1 MAVTAQAPAGS
12 AAGKECTEMATAT
25 ATSSS
30 LKLKP
35 IGDRVIVQRLGS
47 AEKTKGGLYLPD
59 AAQEK
64 PQEGKVIAV
73 GSGRTL
79 KNGKVV
85 PLAVKA
91 GDRIIFGKYSGS
103 EITVDDKE
111 YVFLSED
118 DILAIVT

>member
-1 MAVTAQAPAGS
+1 
-12 AAGKECTEMATAT
+12 MATAT
-25 ATSSS
+25 ATQAS

-35 IGDRVIVQRLGS
+35 IGDRVIAQRLGS
-47 AEKTKGGLYLPD
+47 AEKSKGGLYLPD
-59 AAQEK
+59 TAQEK

-73 GSGRTL
+73 GSGKLL

-85 PLAVKA
+85 PLAVKP

-103 EITVDDKE
+103 EIKVDDKE
-111 YVFLSED
+111 YVFLNED

>member
-1 MAVTAQAPAGS
+1 
-12 AAGKECTEMATAT
+12 MATAT
-25 ATSSS
+25 APATS

-35 IGDRVIVQRLGS
+35 IGDRVLVQRLGS

-59 AAQEK
+59 SAQEK

-91 GDRIIFGKYSGS
+91 GDKIIFGKYSGS
-103 EITVDDKE
+103 EIKVDDKE
-111 YVFLSED
+111 YVFLNED

>member
-1 MAVTAQAPAGS
+1 
-12 AAGKECTEMATAT
+12 MATAT
-25 ATSSS
+25 ASASS

-47 AEKTKGGLYLPD
+47 AEKSRGGLYLPD
-59 AAQEK
+59 SAQEK

-73 GSGRTL
+73 GSGRML

-85 PLAVKA
+85 PLAVKP
-91 GDRIIFGKYSGS
+91 GDKIIFGKYSGS
-103 EITVDDKE
+103 EIKVDDKE

-118 DILAIVT
+118 DILAIVA

>member
-1 MAVTAQAPAGS
+1 
-12 AAGKECTEMATAT
+12 MATAT
-25 ATSSS
+25 ATASS

-35 IGDRVIVQRLGS
+35 VGDRVIVQRLGS

-59 AAQEK
+59 TAQEK

-79 KNGKVV
+79 KNGKTI
-85 PLAVKA
+85 PLTVKP
-91 GDRIIFGKYSGS
+91 GEKIIFGKYSGS
-103 EITVDDKE
+103 EIKVDDKE

>member
-1 MAVTAQAPAGS
+1 MP
-12 AAGKECTEMATAT
+12 TAT
-25 ATSSS
+25 ASKSSS

-35 IGDRVIVQRLGS
+35 VGDRVIAQRIGS
-47 AEKTKGGLYLPD
+47 VEKTKSGLYLPD

-79 KNGKVV
+79 KNGKTL
-85 PLAVKA
+85 PPSVKP

-103 EITVDDKE
+103 EIKVDDKE
-111 YVFLSED
+111 YVFLNED
-118 DILAIVT
+118 DILAIVND

>member
-1 MAVTAQAPAGS
+1 
-12 AAGKECTEMATAT
+12 MATAT
-25 ATSSS
+25 ATEPS

-35 IGDRVIVQRLGS
+35 IGDRVIAQRLGS
-47 AEKTKGGLYLPD
+47 AERSKGGLYLPD

-73 GSGRTL
+73 GTGKTL

-85 PLAVKA
+85 PLSVKA
-91 GDRIIFGKYSGS
+91 GDKIIFGKYSGS
-103 EITVDDKE
+103 EIKVDDKE
-111 YVFLSED
+111 YVFLNED

>member
-1 MAVTAQAPAGS
+1 
-12 AAGKECTEMATAT
+12 MATAT

-59 AAQEK
+59 SAQEK

-73 GSGRTL
+73 GSGKLL
-79 KNGKVV
+79 KNGKVI
-85 PLAVKA
+85 PLSVKP
-91 GDRIIFGKYSGS
+91 GDKILFGKYSGS
-103 EITVDDKE
+103 EIKVDDKE
-111 YVFLSED
+111 YVFLNED
-118 DILAIVT
+118 DILAIIG

>member
-1 MAVTAQAPAGS
+1 
-12 AAGKECTEMATAT
+12 MATAT
-25 ATSSS
+25 ATQSS

-47 AEKTKGGLYLPD
+47 AEKTKSGLYLPD
-59 AAQEK
+59 SAQEK

-79 KNGKVV
+79 KDGKVV
-85 PLAVKA
+85 PLAVKT
-91 GDRIIFGKYSGS
+91 GDRILFGKYSGS
-103 EITVDDKE
+103 EIKVDDKE

>member
-1 MAVTAQAPAGS
+1 
-12 AAGKECTEMATAT
+12 MATAT
-25 ATSSS
+25 ATQTS

-47 AEKTKGGLYLPD
+47 AEKSKGGLYLPD
-59 AAQEK
+59 SAQEK

-73 GSGRTL
+73 GSGKTL
-79 KNGKVV
+79 KDGKVV
-85 PLAVKA
+85 PLSVKA

-103 EITVDDKE
+103 EIKVDDKE
-111 YVFLSED
+111 YVFLNED

>member
-1 MAVTAQAPAGS
+1 MP
-12 AAGKECTEMATAT
+12 TAT
-25 ATSSS
+25 ASSKTD

-35 IGDRVIVQRLGS
+35 LGDKVIAQRLGS
-47 AEKTKGGLYLPD
+47 VEKTKTGLYVPD
-59 AAQEK
+59 MAQEK

-73 GSGRTL
+73 GSGKVL

-103 EITVDDKE
+103 EIKVDDKE
-111 YVFLSED
+111 YVFLNED
-118 DILAIVT
+118 DILAIVTS

>member
-1 MAVTAQAPAGS
+1 
-12 AAGKECTEMATAT
+12 MATAT
-25 ATSSS
+25 ASHTS

-47 AEKTKGGLYLPD
+47 AEKSKGGLYLPD

-73 GSGRTL
+73 GSGKTL
-79 KNGKVV
+79 KSGKVV
-85 PLAVKA
+85 PLAVKT

-103 EITVDDKE
+103 EIKVDDKE

-118 DILAIVT
+118 EILAIVT

>member
-1 MAVTAQAPAGS
+1 MAT
-12 AAGKECTEMATAT
+12 ATAT

-47 AEKTKGGLYLPD
+47 AEKTKGGLYVPD
-59 AAQEK
+59 SAQEK

-73 GSGRTL
+73 GSGKTL

-85 PLAVKA
+85 PLAVKP
-91 GDRIIFGKYSGS
+91 GDKIIFGKYSGS
-103 EITVDDKE
+103 EIKVDDKE
-111 YVFLSED
+111 YVFLNED
-118 DILAIVT
+118 EILAIVT

>member
-1 MAVTAQAPAGS
+1 
-12 AAGKECTEMATAT
+12 MATAT

-47 AEKTKGGLYLPD
+47 AEKTKTGLYLPD
-59 AAQEK
+59 SAQEK

-73 GSGRTL
+73 GSGKTL
-79 KNGKVV
+79 PSGKVV
-85 PLAVKA
+85 PPGVKA
-91 GDRIIFGKYSGS
+91 GDKIIFGKYSGS
-103 EITVDDKE
+103 EIKVDDKE

-118 DILAIVT
+118 EILAVIE

>member
-1 MAVTAQAPAGS
+1 
-12 AAGKECTEMATAT
+12 MATAT
-25 ATSSS
+25 ATASSTH

-35 IGDRVIVQRLGS
+35 IGDRVIAQRLGS
-47 AEKTKGGLYLPD
+47 AEKSKGGLYLPD

-73 GSGRTL
+73 GTGKTL

-85 PLAVKA
+85 PLSVKA

>member
-1 MAVTAQAPAGS
+1 MP
-12 AAGKECTEMATAT
+12 TAT

-35 IGDRVIVQRLGS
+35 IGDKVIVQRLGS
-47 AEKTKGGLYLPD
+47 VEKTRSGLYLPD

-73 GSGRTL
+73 GSGKTL
-79 KNGKVV
+79 KNGKVL

-91 GDRIIFGKYSGS
+91 GDKIIFGKYSGS
-103 EITVDDKE
+103 EIKVDDKE

>member
-1 MAVTAQAPAGS
+1 
-12 AAGKECTEMATAT
+12 MATAT
-25 ATSSS
+25 ASSTQ

-35 IGDRVIVQRLGS
+35 IGDHVIVQRLGS
-47 AEKTKGGLYLPD
+47 AERSKSGLYLPD

-85 PLAVKA
+85 PLAVKP

-103 EITVDDKE
+103 EIKHDDKE

-118 DILAIVT
+118 DILAIVTE

>member
-1 MAVTAQAPAGS
+1 L
-12 AAGKECTEMATAT
+12 MATAT
-25 ATSSS
+25 ASQPS

-35 IGDRVIVQRLGS
+35 IGDKVIAQRLGS
-47 AEKTKGGLYLPD
+47 VERSKGGLYLPD

-73 GSGRTL
+73 GTGRTL

-85 PLAVKA
+85 PLAVKT

-103 EITVDDKE
+103 EIKVDDKE

-118 DILAIVT
+118 DILATVTG

>member
-1 MAVTAQAPAGS
+1 
-12 AAGKECTEMATAT
+12 MATAT
-25 ATSSS
+25 ATKSE

-47 AEKTKGGLYLPD
+47 AEKTKAGLYLPD
-59 AAQEK
+59 TAQEK
-64 PQEGKVIAV
+64 PQEGKVVAV

-79 KNGKVV
+79 KSGKVV

-103 EITVDDKE
+103 EIKVDDKE

-118 DILAIVT
+118 EILAIVT

>member
-1 MAVTAQAPAGS
+1 MAT
-12 AAGKECTEMATAT
+12 ATAT

-47 AEKTKGGLYLPD
+47 VEKTKSGPYLPD
-59 AAQEK
+59 SAQEK
-64 PQEGKVIAV
+64 PQEGKVIAI
-73 GSGRTL
+73 GSGKTL
-79 KNGKVV
+79 KSGKVV
-85 PLAVKA
+85 PLSVKA
-91 GDRIIFGKYSGS
+91 GDKIIFGKYSGS

-111 YVFLSED
+111 YVFLNED